1 MAPSPAHLLSPL
13 TEMQDLGDMGLK
25 EAESSPAVFS
35 ENLNLEGCGGF
46 KRREG
51 RLVIPRLRGRE
62 VSAE

>member
-1 MAPSPAHLLSPL
+1 
-13 TEMQDLGDMGLK
+13 MGLK
-25 EAESSPAVFS
+25 EAESGPAVFS

>member
-1 MAPSPAHLLSPL
+1 
-13 TEMQDLGDMGLK
+13 MGLK
-25 EAESSPAVFS
+25 EAESGPAVFS

-62 VSAE
+62 VSAETRLSMGLRGAGAT